1 MAKKQGQDSSRPPAK
16 KHFKKLTNNI
26 SKDTVHHSSENSVLA
41 SVNDKKEEFC
51 GYIFMCSGK
60 TKPECYINRVFGL
73 PSGRRQVVEKIKPGT
88 KLFLFDTDVKLLYGV
103 YEASS
108 NGGMNLESAA
118 FGGMFPAQV
127 RFKIYKES
135 LPLPLGTFRHAIK
148 ENYQGS
154 KFAPELNSQQV
165 GALLSL
171 FRPIPAQ
178 YPTAPNGAP
187 EPQRIP
193 ATNNINGWINSSLTT
208 PLQNTYRQ
216 PIHNLPQLGQ
226 QNGLNLNPNLHNCHP
241 VVAPAH
247 QAPPLYH
254 QPYPRY
260 MTMHPCDQRFGLD
273 ADRYLGHNSYPIPP
287 VAYGSPLHLRPM
299 TPYGGPH
306 PPQSHTQSQGHEVP
320 VSSYYLNHAGL
331 R

>member
-1 MAKKQGQDSSRPPAK
+1 MAKKQGQDSSRPHAK

-26 SKDTVHHSSENSVLA
+26 SKDTVHHSSENSALA
-41 SVNDKKEEFC
+41 PVNDKKEEFC

-135 LPLPLGTFRHAIK
+135 LPLPIGTFRHAIK
-148 ENYQGS
+148 ENYQGP
-154 KFAPELNSQQV
+154 KFAPELNSQLV
-165 GALLSL
+165 RALLSL
-171 FRPIPAQ
+171 FRPIPAR
-178 YPTAPNGAP
+178 YPTAPN
-187 EPQRIP
+187 E
-193 ATNNINGWINSSLTT
+193 
-208 PLQNTYRQ
+208 NTYRQ

-226 QNGLNLNPNLHNCHP
+226 QNGLNLNPHLHNCHP
-241 VVAPAH
+241 AVAPAH
-247 QAPPLYH
+247 HPPPPPGHLYH
-254 QPYPRY
+254 QPYPSY

-287 VAYGSPLHLRPM
+287 PAAYGSPLQLRPT
-299 TPYGGPH
+299 TPYGGPR
-306 PPQSHTQSQGHEVP
+306 PPQSHTQSQGHELP
-320 VSSYYLNHAGL
+320 VSSYYLFPGGL